1 MIKNYV
7 DAVVGFPREVSGFS
21 IIRSLFEKKIS
32 IGVYD
37 SNAKS
42 AGLHIKGL
50 NFSTLV
56 PAPEKDETNFIEEL
70 LRIGDPQKRP
80 VLIDLESA
88 AIEIIGRY
96 QKEVRKRYRLVLSPQ
111 DVLDIALDKA
121 KTFQFFSDYKL
132 SPPKTTIVE
141 NEESI
146 TTWGNHY
153 PAVFKPRRGKGG
165 RGQVV
170 VKSSLEALNFL
181 NTVQSKS
188 DEYILQEWVPGPVTN
203 LFTCGLLCAPGGKVR
218 GIFSGQR
225 LGVVQTSKI
234 PEGVTSYARSV
245 RVPEI
250 LDVVAKFAE
259 KTGWEGMAEFE
270 FKKDDRDGRYKILE
284 INPRFWAWVQLP
296 VSCGVD
302 FPKLYYSI
310 AMHGDCNPQFQFK
323 ENVYY
328 FRCVLHLYTQLYRLR
343 KRELRFDTFLREIA
357 TPYIRKIKNSNGTVL
372 EDIRFR
378 PEYYRWFSF
387 YYNDSVF

>member
-121 KTFQFFSDYKL
+121 KTFQF
-132 SPPKTTIVE
+132 
-141 NEESI
+141 
-146 TTWGNHY
+146 
-153 PAVFKPRRGKGG
+153 
-165 RGQVV
+165 
-170 VKSSLEALNFL
+170 
-181 NTVQSKS
+181 
-188 DEYILQEWVPGPVTN
+188 
-203 LFTCGLLCAPGGKVR
+203 
-218 GIFSGQR
+218 
-225 LGVVQTSKI
+225 
-234 PEGVTSYARSV
+234 
-245 RVPEI
+245 
-250 LDVVAKFAE
+250 
-259 KTGWEGMAEFE
+259 
-270 FKKDDRDGRYKILE
+270 
-284 INPRFWAWVQLP
+284 
-296 VSCGVD
+296 
-302 FPKLYYSI
+302 
-310 AMHGDCNPQFQFK
+310 
-323 ENVYY
+323 
-328 FRCVLHLYTQLYRLR
+328 
-343 KRELRFDTFLREIA
+343 
-357 TPYIRKIKNSNGTVL
+357 
-372 EDIRFR
+372 
-378 PEYYRWFSF
+378 
-387 YYNDSVF
+387 